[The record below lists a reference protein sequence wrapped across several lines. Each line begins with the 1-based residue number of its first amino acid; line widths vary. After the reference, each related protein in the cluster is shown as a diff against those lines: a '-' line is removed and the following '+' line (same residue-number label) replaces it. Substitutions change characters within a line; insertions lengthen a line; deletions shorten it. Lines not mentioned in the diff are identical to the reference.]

1 MDADPVACVDSGCIA
16 RTLLLLLHRSVEACL
31 IDRHALLA
39 EDECRQVQREAVGV
53 VEDEGGLPAQHLLA
67 LALALLDLLVQ

>member
-1 MDADPVACVDSGCIA
+1 MDADPVACIDSSGVA
-16 RTLLLLLHRSVEACL
+16 RTLLLLLHRSVEALL

-39 EDECRQVQREAVGV
+39 EDECGQVKREAVGV
-53 VEDEGGLPAQHLLA
+53 VEDEGRLPVQHLLP